1 MLVFIG
7 EELDKQI
14 NKNKNRKDIIKR
26 LNKVIKCL
34 REITDITEFNKKSLG
49 YKEFKGIKNTS
60 VFGID
65 LGLCASSTMSAE
77 RIIASEIDL
86 SDDEFELFKYHIN
99 SNSSLSKKGIILHFY
114 CNHDEQ
120 NRKAKVVS
128 KRNVTVSDAIFVDDY
143 TTEEIHL
150 IENSVALK
158 SNYTEII
165 KDDYDNPNVHF
176 KVLSIDKHIN
186 IINEYLNN
194 EFIHSQKPY
203 IVNGIA
209 GSGKTEIIVRL
220 IHDISK
226 IYENAKILYVTF
238 SKKLTDNVNEK
249 CSTFKN
255 EKIWINTLKELI
267 GNQINKKDMEYENF
281 NTFLKFLD
289 YYINLNTGVDY
300 SLQTKV
306 KKIVKNYD
314 CYKIYSEIYGIV
326 FGYMLLKWDRG
337 NTPLINFNDYSSMSD
352 KDRMFYDEESITIYE
367 LAKLYYSYCKKNNL
381 SSYNEESINIIY
393 QNNKIK
399 YDYVFIDEIQDLT
412 ECQIKMLYSL
422 VKNGKNFYISGDIKQ
437 MINPTFFDVGRIKQM
452 FSYNKVYEISEPPSL
467 NSNFRNSK
475 IVTNLINY
483 YNEIRKKYVSSLK
496 LENMIPEES
505 KNNSSGNVYIYN
517 GNVQEIIDKI
527 KDASNYAIV
536 VDDKELEMIETQNL
550 SDDLSIFY
558 TPQGIKGVEYENV
571 LVLNMLCG
579 KKEIY
584 EELYNFGKKK
594 DKSLHYS
601 FNLFYVAITRAKY
614 NLIILEKESTSVL
627 KELQE
632 NVEDIFVTANID
644 EIDFKYDKD
653 AFQFFKHGEDNITQ
667 GDYVR
672 AKQNFK
678 KCFNADNFDL
688 IGTAK
693 VEKYIDICE
702 IYMKSLKDSELA
714 QIFEHKGYYDFALKH
729 YEESND
735 YSKAAIMCLMSNKE
749 NNYFEMMLKQNN
761 INIFSLYSEN
771 VVYNNKLDEYFENK
785 NKIINESNKQ
795 IDDYLKYI
803 NLLINDIK

>member
-14 NKNKNRKDIIKR
+14 NKNKNRKDIINR
-26 LNKVIKCL
+26 LNKVIKYL
-34 REITDITEFNKKSLG
+34 RSITNVTEFSKKSLG
-49 YKEFKGIKNTS
+49 YKEFKGINNAS

-86 SDDEFELFKYHIN
+86 SDDEFELFKYHVN
-99 SNSSLSKKGIILHFY
+99 NNSSLSRKGIILHFY

-128 KRNVTVSDAIFVDDY
+128 KRNVTISDTIFIDDY
-143 TTEEIHL
+143 TKEEINL
-150 IENSVALK
+150 IENSIALK

-226 IYENAKILYVTF
+226 IYENAKILYVTL

-255 EKIWINTLKELI
+255 DKIWINTLKELI
-267 GNQINKKDMEYENF
+267 GNQTNKKDMEYENF
-281 NTFLKFLD
+281 NKFLDFLD

-300 SLQTKV
+300 NLQNKV

-314 CYKIYSEIYGIV
+314 YYKIYSEIYGIV
-326 FGYMLLKWDRG
+326 FGYMLPKWNRG
-337 NTPLINFNDYSSMSD
+337 NIPFISFNDYYSMPD
-352 KDRMFYDEESITIYE
+352 KDRMFYGEESKTIHE
-367 LAKLYYSYCKKNNL
+367 LAKLYYSYCKENNL

-393 QNNKIK
+393 QNNKMK
-399 YDYVFIDEIQDLT
+399 YDYVFIDEVQDLT

-422 VKNGKNFYISGDIKQ
+422 VKNSKNFYISGDIKQ

-452 FSYNKVYEISEPPSL
+452 FSYNNVYDIVEPSSL

-483 YNEIRKKYVSSLK
+483 YNEVRKKCVPSLK

-517 GNVQEIIDKI
+517 GDIQEIVDKI

-536 VDDKELEMIETQNL
+536 VDDKELEIIKTQNL
-550 SDDLSIFY
+550 INDLSMFY

-571 LVLNMLCG
+571 LVLNMLCS
-579 KKEIY
+579 KKEVY

-614 NLIILEKESTSVL
+614 NLIILEKETTPVL

-632 NVEDIFVTANID
+632 NVEDIFVTSNID

-653 AFQFFKHGEDNITQ
+653 AFQFFKHGEENITQ

-678 KCFNADNFDL
+678 KCFNADNFEL
-688 IGTAK
+688 LGSKI
-693 VEKYIDICE
+693 VEKYIDICD
-702 IYMKSLKDSELA
+702 IYMRVLKDSELA
-714 QIFEHKGYYDFALKH
+714 QMFEQKGYYDFALKH

-735 YSKAAIMCLMSNKE
+735 YDKAAMMCLMSDKE
-749 NNYFEMMLKQNN
+749 NNYFEMIIKQNN
-761 INIFSLYSEN
+761 LNIFSLYSEN
-771 VVYNNKLDEYFENK
+771 ELYNKKLDEYFENK
-785 NKIINESNKQ
+785 NNTINEFNKQ
-795 IDDYLKYI
+795 IDEYFKYI